1 VARFEFE
8 YGNVLVLQC
17 IWILHQASNDNHSTC
32 EILTLSHSLGQFI
45 LYCADYIS
53 SLIQHSNFEQ
63 QNLTQFPD
71 RNWSRILQ
79 TIVPRGHAE
88 RRSCIPLPPH
98 DPSLQTLQVLL
109 PLLLEG
115 TLMLGGW
122 YCIIYHAQTNIPQY
136 IALLILH
143 ARCIK

>member
-1 VARFEFE
+1 
-8 YGNVLVLQC
+8 VLVLQC

-32 EILTLSHSLGQFI
+32 EILTLSHSLGQFT
-45 LYCADYIS
+45 LYCADYTS

-63 QNLTQFPD
+63 RKLNTI
-71 RNWSRILQ
+71 SRQELVLHS
-79 TIVPRGHAE
+79 TNNSAT
-88 RRSCIPLPPH
+88 RSCRTEKLHTAPPH

-122 YCIIYHAQTNIPQY
+122 YCIIYHAQTNIALY